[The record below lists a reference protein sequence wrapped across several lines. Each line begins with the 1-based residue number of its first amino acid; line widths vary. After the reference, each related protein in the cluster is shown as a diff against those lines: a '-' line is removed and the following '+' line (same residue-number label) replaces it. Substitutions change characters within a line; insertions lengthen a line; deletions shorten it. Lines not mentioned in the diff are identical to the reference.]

1 VLKKDS
7 KIRFSRHYLDTVCA
21 TLPPMKPL
29 FTIHAGEY
37 LVGLHVPKYLKSLR
51 PNVWIPAKDTGI
63 DLLVTD
69 SANLHAVSLQ
79 VKYGKDFLPEEKK
92 PDLRRSL
99 RCRSWFTLNRAKLDK
114 SQAQFWVFVLRGF
127 ESDAPDFV
135 VVPKAEL
142 QRRMKKKHTSERG
155 TLQIYLCST
164 KKDQCWEMREVGREA
179 ERQIAE
185 GSYEDPARDFTK
197 YLNKDGWAAVAN
209 RLKS

>member
-1 VLKKDS
+1 
-7 KIRFSRHYLDTVCA
+7 
-21 TLPPMKPL
+21 MKPL

-37 LVGLHVPKYLKSLR
+37 LVGLHVPKYLKSLK
-51 PNVWIPAKDTGI
+51 PNVWVPAKDTGI

-69 SANLHAVSLQ
+69 HANRRAVSLQ
-79 VKYGKDFLPEEKK
+79 VKYSKDFLPEEKK

-99 RCRSWFTLNRAKLDK
+99 RCRSWFTLNRSKLN
-114 SQAQFWVFVLRGF
+114 SSEAQFWVFVLRGF

-135 VVPKAEL
+135 VIPKAEL
-142 QRRMKKKHTSERG
+142 QRRMKKKHTSGRG

-164 KKDQCWEMREVGREA
+164 KKDRTKKDRCWEMREVGPEA

-185 GSYEDPARDFTK
+185 GTYEDPTRDFTK
-197 YLNKDGWAAVAN
+197 YLNEAGWAAVAN